1 MSLNEEGMSYRKI
14 ATYLNEK
21 GIKTPRGKTWT
32 SSHAHSVI
40 KRYRQR
46 QERIEEVR
54 GKNYEPQLSKMELRW
69 EKDV

>member
-1 MSLNEEGMSYRKI
+1 MSLNEGGMTYSNI
-14 ATYLNEK
+14 ANYLNEK

-32 SSHAHSVI
+32 CSHAHSVV

-54 GKNYEPQLSKMELRW
+54 RKNYEPQLSKMELRW
-69 EKDV
+69 EKDF